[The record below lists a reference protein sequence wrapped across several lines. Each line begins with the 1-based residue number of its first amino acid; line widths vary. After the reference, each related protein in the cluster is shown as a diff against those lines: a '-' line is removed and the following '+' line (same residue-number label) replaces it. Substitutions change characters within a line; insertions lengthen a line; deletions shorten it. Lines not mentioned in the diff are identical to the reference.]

1 MRLNKCRIG
10 DYIKDV
16 ASGPFGSNLKVECFV
31 PSGFPIIDGANLT
44 GVRVTDNITKFVTE
58 AKARSLSRSIA
69 KRHDVIVTISGTLG
83 QISYI
88 PNDSKYEEY
97 LCSQRQFRVTFDE
110 SKVCVEYL
118 VNLLRTPY
126 GQRKILAFA
135 NYVGVPA
142 LAQPIPNFKNI
153 EVYLPDL
160 PTQLRIAGVLGSI
173 DEKIEL
179 NRKKIAELEALA
191 KTIYDYWF
199 VQFDFPDANG
209 KPYKSSGGKMVWN
222 EQLKREVPEGW
233 EVGPILNISELKVG
247 GTPSK
252 KEVSYWNGNIP
263 FWGPTDFKSG
273 IFQFHTAE
281 TITNMGFEH
290 CSSDMLNEDATII
303 TARGSIGKVAMAG
316 RSMAMNQSCFAF
328 EAYNN
333 CSPFV
338 YHLARQLVAHLKNT
352 STGSVFNAFVAS
364 DLKNVFLLLGDSHV
378 RRAYSEL
385 VQPMFDGIKAAVKT
399 IDDLTGLR
407 DSLLPLLMNGQVE
420 MAG

>member
-1 MRLNKCRIG
+1 MKFSKHKLG
-10 DYIKDV
+10 E
-16 ASGPFGSNLKVECFV
+16 L
-31 PSGFPIIDGANLT
+31 L
-44 GVRVTDNITKFVTE
+44 RVTRGTSLPGTGYADEGRYLRLTLANFHEEGGFKDFKSTQGKYFVEAFDNRFLMHKGDLITPLTE
-58 AKARSLSRSIA
+58 QSPGLLGSVAFIPCDDLYIQSQDVGLITCNTEKLDKTFAYYLFLTRSVREQISARSQQTKI
-69 KRHDVIVTISGTLG
+69 RHTSPDKISDV
-83 QISYI
+83 
-88 PNDSKYEEY
+88 
-97 LCSQRQFRVTFDE
+97 
-110 SKVCVEYL
+110 
-118 VNLLRTPY
+118 
-126 GQRKILAFA
+126 
-135 NYVGVPA
+135 
-142 LAQPIPNFKNI
+142 

-407 DSLLPLLMNGQVE
+407 DLLLPLLMNGQVE

>member
-1 MRLNKCRIG
+1 MERNVHVSPDEGLWIW
-10 DYIKDV
+10 
-16 ASGPFGSNLKVECFV
+16 CFFFLPQRTQRPQRACELCV
-31 PSGFPIIDGANLT
+31 LCGLQDL
-44 GVRVTDNITKFVTE
+44 
-58 AKARSLSRSIA
+58 IA
-69 KRHDVIVTISGTLG
+69 EGRGRD
-83 QISYI
+83 
-88 PNDSKYEEY
+88 
-97 LCSQRQFRVTFDE
+97 
-110 SKVCVEYL
+110 
-118 VNLLRTPY
+118 
-126 GQRKILAFA
+126 
-135 NYVGVPA
+135 
-142 LAQPIPNFKNI
+142 
-153 EVYLPDL
+153 
-160 PTQLRIAGVLGSI
+160 LRIAGVLGSI

>member
-1 MRLNKCRIG
+1 MKMIRF
-10 DYIKDV
+10 DQAFQDVTKDV
-16 ASGPFGSNLKVECFV
+16 TKIPRKEYLSHGRYPIVDQGDGKIAGYTNRNDGLYTDVPVVLFGDHTRVFKYVDFPFFAGA
-31 PSGFPIIDGANLT
+31 DG
-44 GVRVTDNITKFVTE
+44 TKIL
-58 AKARSLSRSIA
+58 KARSGIDAHFGYYSFMQYPLISLGYSRHF
-69 KRHDVIVTISGTLG
+69 KLLKERTFH
-83 QISYI
+83 
-88 PNDSKYEEY
+88 
-97 LCSQRQFRVTFDE
+97 TFD
-110 SKVCVEYL
+110 Y
-118 VNLLRTPY
+118 
-126 GQRKILAFA
+126 A
-135 NYVGVPA
+135 
-142 LAQPIPNFKNI
+142 
-153 EVYLPDL
+153 
-160 PTQLRIAGVLGSI
+160 TQLRIAGVLGSI

-191 KTIYDYWF
+191 KVIYDYWF

-338 YHLARQLVAHLKNT
+338 YHLTRQLVAHLKNT

>member
-1 MRLNKCRIG
+1 MKFSKYKLG
-10 DYIKDV
+10 E
-16 ASGPFGSNLKVECFV
+16 L
-31 PSGFPIIDGANLT
+31 L
-44 GVRVTDNITKFVTE
+44 RVTRGASLPGTGYADEGRYLRLTLANFHEEGGFKDFKSTQGKYFVEAFDNRFLMQKGDLITPLTE
-58 AKARSLSRSIA
+58 QSPGLLGSVAFIPCDGLYIQSQDVGLITCNTEKLDKTFAYYLFLTRSVREQISARSQQTKIRHTSPDKIA
-69 KRHDVIVTISGTLG
+69 DV
-83 QISYI
+83 
-88 PNDSKYEEY
+88 
-97 LCSQRQFRVTFDE
+97 
-110 SKVCVEYL
+110 
-118 VNLLRTPY
+118 
-126 GQRKILAFA
+126 
-135 NYVGVPA
+135 
-142 LAQPIPNFKNI
+142 
-153 EVYLPDL
+153 EVYIPDL

-338 YHLARQLVAHLKNT
+338 YHLTRQLVAHLKNT

-420 MAG
+420 TAG

>member
-1 MRLNKCRIG
+1 MVSLPFMTCIVPKLPAEIQEWRN
-10 DYIKDV
+10 
-16 ASGPFGSNLKVECFV
+16 ASN
-31 PSGFPIIDGANLT
+31 
-44 GVRVTDNITKFVTE
+44 
-58 AKARSLSRSIA
+58 
-69 KRHDVIVTISGTLG
+69 
-83 QISYI
+83 
-88 PNDSKYEEY
+88 
-97 LCSQRQFRVTFDE
+97 
-110 SKVCVEYL
+110 
-118 VNLLRTPY
+118 
-126 GQRKILAFA
+126 
-135 NYVGVPA
+135 
-142 LAQPIPNFKNI
+142 
-153 EVYLPDL
+153 
-160 PTQLRIAGVLGSI
+160 LRIAGVLGSI

-191 KTIYDYWF
+191 KVIYDYWF

-338 YHLARQLVAHLKNT
+338 YHLTRQLVAHLKNT